1 MSRYQKL
8 RGAFAAYKESEK
20 KFCDENVLL
29 ATLIVNGLRDF
40 LEMPRNFQ
48 SNGETK
54 SYTPF
59 YNLDEEENT
68 SEVPF
73 LQNALTHV
81 SDGSFRF
88 GLGVILEKAE
98 VEFPKHNLII
108 IIRCARKGNEAHF
121 TILDK
126 ELDCDF
132 DGAICPDVEKV
143 HALIYRLV
151 SEWLKQRPGDHDS
164 QTKIGFKLE
173 NRVVE

>member
-1 MSRYQKL
+1 MSKYQML

-20 KFCDENVLL
+20 KFCDENLIL

-40 LEMPRNFQ
+40 LEMPKNFQ

-54 SYTPF
+54 CYTPL

-68 SEVPF
+68 SEVRF
-73 LQNALTHV
+73 LHDAITHA

-98 VEFPKHNLII
+98 GEFPKHNLII
-108 IIRCARKGNEAHF
+108 KIYCTRKGNEAHF

-132 DGAICPDVEKV
+132 DGVICPDVEKV
-143 HALIYRLV
+143 HELIYRLV
-151 SEWLKQRPGDHDS
+151 SEWLKHRPGDHDG
-164 QTKIGFKLE
+164 QTKIGFKLD
-173 NRVVE
+173 NSVVE